1 MAQNR
6 HYSSTAKQASLS
18 SSISSVATTITLDLV
33 TGFPTSYPYSL
44 VIDPDTNKEEIV
56 KVTASG
62 GGTSLTVVRGDDN
75 TTNVTHSAGATVRHV
90 VSAQDFTD
98 FSSHLGS
105 TASPT
110 TTGVHGVSGTIVGT
124 TDTQTLSAKT
134 LTAPKF
140 VNGGFIADD
149 SGNEQIVFNKTT
161 SAVNEFTVTNAATG
175 NNPSLAA
182 TGGDTNISVNIVPK
196 GSGTVQAAG
205 VDLTTISG
213 SQTLTNKTISLG
225 SNTVTGTKAQF
236 NSAMSDAD
244 FATLAG
250 SETLTGKTINLTDNT
265 LSGTVAQFN
274 TALSDDNFVTLT
286 GSETLTNKTIT
297 SPIVTGLTL
306 NDSSI
311 VFEGSSAD
319 TNETTLTVTDP
330 TADRTITF
338 PDATGTVTLDGVAST
353 LTSKTITSGT
363 LGSDLAAGG
372 YKVTGLGT
380 PTSGGD
386 AATKTYADTKLAL
399 SGGTMTG
406 AIDLGTNKI
415 TNLGTPSASGDAATK
430 GYVDTQVSNL
440 VDAAPGAL
448 DTLNELAAAIN
459 DDANF
464 STTITNSIATK
475 LSLSGGTMTGAIAMG
490 TNKITGLG
498 TPTSSADAATKDYA
512 DGKLALTGGTL
523 SGNLSLGNNKIT
535 SLGDPSASSDA
546 VNKSYIDTLFGS
558 TSSAATSATSA
569 ANSASAAATSATSA
583 STSASSASTS
593 ASSAQTSATSAAN
606 SASAAAASYDS
617 FDDRYLGAKSTAP
630 NLDNDGDALIVG
642 ATYWDTPLST
652 MYAWS
657 GSAWIAISATSA
669 VASVAGTADR
679 ITSTG
684 GSTPII
690 NIASAYDDER
700 IVVDLMDI
708 Y

>member
-18 SSISSVATTITLDLV
+18 SSISSVATNITLDLV

-372 YKVTGLGT
+372 FKVTGLAT
-380 PTSGGD
+380 PSANTD
-386 AATKTYADTKLAL
+386 AATKA
-399 SGGTMTG
+399 
-406 AIDLGTNKI
+406 
-415 TNLGTPSASGDAATK
+415 
-430 GYVDTQVSNL
+430 YVDTQVSNL

-459 DDANF
+459 DDASF
-464 STTITNSIATK
+464 STTVTNSIATK
-475 LSLSGGTMTGAIAMG
+475 VSKAGDSMTGALSMG
-490 TNKITGLG
+490 NNKVTDLG
-498 TPTSSADAATKDYA
+498 TPT
-512 DGKLALTGGTL
+512 
-523 SGNLSLGNNKIT
+523 
-535 SLGDPSASSDA
+535 ASSDA

-630 NLDNDGDALIVG
+630 ALDNDGDALIVG
-642 ATYWDTPLST
+642 ATYWNTPLST

-669 VASVAGTADR
+669 VASVAGTANR

-690 NIASAYDDER
+690 DIASAYDDER

>member
-75 TTNVTHSAGATVRHV
+75 TTNVTHAAGATVRHV

-175 NNPSLAA
+175 NNPSIAA

-196 GSGTVQAAG
+196 GSGTVKAAG
-205 VDLTTISG
+205 VDVATISG
-213 SQTLTNKTISLG
+213 SQTLTNKTVDLG

-250 SETLTGKTINLTDNT
+250 SETLTNKTINLSSNT
-265 LSGTVAQFN
+265 LSGTTAEFN

-286 GSETLTNKTIT
+286 GSETLTNKIIT
-297 SPIVTGLTL
+297 SPTVTGLFL

-319 TNETTLTVTDP
+319 ANETTLTVTNP
-330 TADRTITF
+330 TADRTITL

-372 YKVTGLGT
+372 FKVTGLGT
-380 PTSGGD
+380 PSSNTD
-386 AATKTYADTKLAL
+386 AATKF
-399 SGGTMTG
+399 
-406 AIDLGTNKI
+406 
-415 TNLGTPSASGDAATK
+415 
-430 GYVDTQVSNL
+430 YVDTQVSNL

-459 DDANF
+459 DDASF
-464 STTITNSIATK
+464 STTVTNNIATK
-475 LSLSGGTMTGAIAMG
+475 VSKAGDSMTGV
-490 TNKITGLG
+490 
-498 TPTSSADAATKDYA
+498 
-512 DGKLALTGGTL
+512 L
-523 SGNLSLGNNKIT
+523 SMGNNKIT
-535 SLGDPSASSDA
+535 DLGTPSASTDA
-546 VNKSYIDTLFGS
+546 VNRSYIDNLFGS
-558 TSSAATSATSA
+558 TASAATSATSA

-617 FDDRYLGAKSTAP
+617 FDDRYLGAKSTP
-630 NLDNDGDALIVG
+630 PTLDNDGDALIVG

-657 GSAWIAISATSA
+657 GSAWIAISSTSA
-669 VASVAGTADR
+669 VSGVSGTANR
-679 ITSTG
+679 ITSSG
-684 GSTPII
+684 GSTPVID
-690 NIASAYDDER
+690 IASAYDNER

>member
-18 SSISSVATTITLDLV
+18 SSISSVAITITLDLV

-56 KVTASG
+56 KVTASA

-75 TTNVTHSAGATVRHV
+75 TTNVTHAAGATVRHV

-110 TTGVHGVSGTIVGT
+110 TTGVHGVSGAIVGT

-175 NNPSLAA
+175 NNPSIAA

-196 GSGTVQAAG
+196 GSGTVKAAG
-205 VDLTTISG
+205 VDVATISG
-213 SQTLTNKTISLG
+213 SQTLTNKTVDLG

-250 SETLTGKTINLTDNT
+250 SETLTNKIINLSSNT
-265 LSGTVAQFN
+265 LSGTTAEFN

-297 SPIVTGLTL
+297 SPTVTGLFL
-306 NDSSI
+306 NDSNI

-319 TNETTLTVTDP
+319 ANETTLTVTDP
-330 TADRTITF
+330 TADRTITL
-338 PDATGTVTLDGVAST
+338 PNATGTVTLDEVAST

-363 LGSDLAAGG
+363 LGSDFAAGG
-372 YKVTGLGT
+372 FKVTGLGT
-380 PTSGGD
+380 PSSNTD
-386 AATKTYADTKLAL
+386 AATKF
-399 SGGTMTG
+399 
-406 AIDLGTNKI
+406 
-415 TNLGTPSASGDAATK
+415 
-430 GYVDTQVSNL
+430 YVDTQVSNL

-459 DDANF
+459 DDASF
-464 STTITNSIATK
+464 STTVTNNIATK
-475 LSLSGGTMTGAIAMG
+475 VSKAGDSMTGV
-490 TNKITGLG
+490 
-498 TPTSSADAATKDYA
+498 
-512 DGKLALTGGTL
+512 L
-523 SGNLSLGNNKIT
+523 SMGNNKIT
-535 SLGDPSASSDA
+535 DLGTPSASTDA
-546 VNKSYIDTLFGS
+546 VNRSYIDNLFGS
-558 TSSAATSATSA
+558 TASAATSATSA

-617 FDDRYLGAKSTAP
+617 FDDRYLGAKATAP

-657 GSAWIAISATSA
+657 GSAWIAISSTSA
-669 VASVAGTADR
+669 VSGVSGTANR
-679 ITSTG
+679 ITSSG

-690 NIASAYDDER
+690 DIASAYDDER

>member
-18 SSISSVATTITLDLV
+18 SSISSVATNITLDLV

-98 FSSHLGS
+98 FSAHLGS

-286 GSETLTNKTIT
+286 GGETLTNKTIT

-319 TNETTLTVTDP
+319 TNETTLTVTNP

-372 YKVTGLGT
+372 FKVTGLAT
-380 PTSGGD
+380 PSANTD
-386 AATKTYADTKLAL
+386 AATKA
-399 SGGTMTG
+399 
-406 AIDLGTNKI
+406 
-415 TNLGTPSASGDAATK
+415 
-430 GYVDTQVSNL
+430 YVDTQVSNL

-459 DDANF
+459 DDASF
-464 STTITNSIATK
+464 STTVTNSIATK
-475 LSLSGGTMTGAIAMG
+475 VSKAGDSMTGALSMG
-490 TNKITGLG
+490 NNKVTDLG
-498 TPTSSADAATKDYA
+498 TPT
-512 DGKLALTGGTL
+512 
-523 SGNLSLGNNKIT
+523 
-535 SLGDPSASSDA
+535 ASSDA

-630 NLDNDGDALIVG
+630 ALDNDGDALIVG
-642 ATYWDTPLST
+642 ATYWNTPLST

-669 VASVAGTADR
+669 VASVAGTANR

-690 NIASAYDDER
+690 DIASAYDDER